1 MPENRHKIIPYTFIP
16 FGAGPRNCVGMRFAL
31 MEAKLA
37 LAQIVR
43 KFKFVRSA
51 KTEVPL
57 KFKTVTPLCA
67 AKSIIV
73 GIEKR

>member
-1 MPENRHKIIPYTFIP
+1 
-16 FGAGPRNCVGMRFAL
+16 MRFAL

-43 KFKFVRSA
+43 RFKFVRSA

-57 KFKTVTPLCA
+57 KFLPLTPLCA
-67 AKSIIV
+67 AKSVIV
-73 GIEKR
+73 RIEKR